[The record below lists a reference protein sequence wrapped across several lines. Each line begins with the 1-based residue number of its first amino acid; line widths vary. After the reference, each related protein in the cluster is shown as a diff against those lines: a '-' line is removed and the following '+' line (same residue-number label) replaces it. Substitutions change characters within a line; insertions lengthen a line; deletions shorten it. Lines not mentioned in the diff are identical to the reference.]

1 MLIRKLDSCSSMET
15 KESTTIFKVL
25 MLPWLAHGH
34 IFPYYELAKRLAK
47 RNFHIF
53 FCSTPIN
60 LSSIKK
66 SINGDLSDIS
76 MEFIEIHLPDNFPE
90 LPPHYHT
97 TKGLPPNLVPNLMLA
112 FEMSKISFSDIIN
125 TLKPDLLIYDCYQS
139 WAPECA
145 NSLQQKIPS
154 VHFIT
159 TGAATVSHFFHKST
173 YGWSESSQI
182 TYPFPEICVREHDK
196 KKFQAQASSHS
207 KLSGSG
213 HFAIT
218 SLNVSHEIALIK
230 SSRVIEGKYLD
241 YLSSLTG
248 KELLPVGPLV
258 QEPVHVEEEDY
269 LQIFNW
275 LNMKNPS
282 STVFVSFGSE
292 CFLSKAEI
300 EELAHGLEL
309 SGVNFIWVIRFQ
321 ADESTKKMSEVVSE
335 EFLERTR
342 GRGIVLE
349 GWAPQTKIL
358 QHPSTGGFVSHCGW
372 GSVVEALYFGVPL
385 IAMPMKFDQPTNA
398 KLLVNLGAGKEIL
411 RDENGERKSEEIAK
425 VIKEIIIEK
434 ETGEDFKKKAREL
447 SHKLRME
454 EEEVMEEAID
464 KLQMI
469 CFNSMQQK
477 ASRNK

>member
-1 MLIRKLDSCSSMET
+1 MET
-15 KESTTIFKVL
+15 EESTTSFKVL

-34 IFPYYELAKRLAK
+34 IFPYYQLAKRLAK

-76 MEFIEIHLPDNFPE
+76 MEFIEIHLPDNIPE

-97 TKGLPPNLVPNLMLA
+97 TKGLPPNLVPNLIFA
-112 FEMSKISFSDIIN
+112 FEMSKTRFSDIISS
-125 TLKPDLLIYDCYQS
+125 LKPDLLIYDSFQP
-139 WAPECA
+139 WAAECA
-145 NSLQQKIPS
+145 NSLQKKIPS
-154 VHFIT
+154 IHFMT
-159 TGAATVSHFFHKST
+159 TGAATVSHFYHKST
-173 YGWSESSQI
+173 YGLSESSQI
-182 TYPFPEICVREHDK
+182 RYPFPEICVREHDK
-196 KKFQAQASSHS
+196 KKFQAQASSHP

-213 HFAIT
+213 SGNFALT
-218 SLNVSHEIALIK
+218 SLNVSDEIVLIK

-241 YLSSLTG
+241 YLTSLTG
-248 KELLPVGPLV
+248 KEWLPLGPLV
-258 QEPVHVEEEDY
+258 HEPPHVEEDY
-269 LQIFNW
+269 LHIFNW
-275 LNMKNPS
+275 LNMKSPS
-282 STVFVSFGSE
+282 SVVFVSFGSE
-292 CFLSKAEI
+292 CFLSNAEI
-300 EELAHGLEL
+300 EELTHGLEL
-309 SGVNFIWVIRFQ
+309 SGVNFIWVIRFP
-321 ADESTKKMSEVVSE
+321 ADESTKKISEVVSE
-335 EFLERTR
+335 EFLERTK
-342 GRGIVLE
+342 GRGMVLE
-349 GWAPQTKIL
+349 GWAPQTRIL

-372 GSVVEALYFGVPL
+372 SSVVEALYFGVPL

-411 RDENGERKSEEIAK
+411 QDENGERRREEIAK

-434 ETGEDFKKKAREL
+434 ETGEDVKKKVREL

-454 EEEVMEEAID
+454 EKEVMDQAID

-477 ASRNK
+477 ASMNQ